1 MGKNLL
7 SLKRRIRAE
16 MMKIAATLLGYS
28 STGHHELE
36 LDESHIYS
44 HTTPGSDLEAIH
56 RNFLEPEGWLKSRQL
71 RKSVDAQGLP
81 IPWLTYPSIHFME
94 TLNRRKMSV
103 LEFGGG
109 ASTVWFSRFFESVVC
124 IESDSTYKKKIQSVV
139 GSNAVVIDF
148 HEIDSSSKALDIPA
162 TLLNF
167 DRNDIPLSD
176 ISEFLGKLAS
186 VGQMVRDADLIL
198 IDGGPRNVYLWLA
211 RQFCTPDSI
220 LVVDNTDQPYT
231 QPGLAL
237 FDSASFL
244 KIPFFGLSPINSYP
258 GETSV
263 LMSLEGLDSN
273 PHLLQGTAQ

>member
-1 MGKNLL
+1 MGRTLL
-7 SLKRRIRAE
+7 FLKRRIRAE
-16 MMKIAATLLGYS
+16 MMKIVATLLGYR
-28 STGHHELE
+28 STGHYELD

-56 RNFLEPEGWLKSRQL
+56 RNFLGPDGWMKSRQL

-81 IPWLTYPSIHFME
+81 IPWLSYPSIHFME
-94 TLNRRKMSV
+94 SLNRRKMSV

-124 IESDSTYKKKIQSVV
+124 IESDATYKQQIQSVV

-148 HEIDSSSKALDIPA
+148 HEIASSPNSLDIPVA
-162 TLLNF
+162 LLDF
-167 DRNDIPLSD
+167 DRKDMPLAN
-176 ISEFLGKLAS
+176 INEFLGKLAS
-186 VGQMVRDADLIL
+186 VAQMVREADLIL

-211 RQFCTPDSI
+211 RQFCTPSSI

-237 FDSASFL
+237 FDSANFL

-263 LMSLEGLDSN
+263 LIPIEGLSSN
-273 PHLLQGTAQ
+273 PHFSQGTEQ